1 MNLSHS
7 YLKVANSPCSCR
19 EYQLVAFMSSDKRN
33 SAIFD
38 AFALASDNIWE
49 TRFTCHVVRNAR
61 TCAST
66 SSSSLHFRYAYD
78 MMSSSSAHWR
88 GCVVGGGVCIIVSA
102 SAGGVCIVLSA
113 SSRGVC
119 CWPSTATNQKE
130 DRAKQSGHA
139 SGKGR
144 R

>member
-1 MNLSHS
+1 
-7 YLKVANSPCSCR
+7 
-19 EYQLVAFMSSDKRN
+19 MSSDKRN

-102 SAGGVCIVLSA
+102 SIGGVCMELST
-113 SSRGVC
+113 SHGVC
-119 CWPSTATNQKE
+119 IE
-130 DRAKQSGHA
+130 DSELLPAMFSLTPHLSSPLKCRD
-139 SGKGR
+139 
-144 R
+144 